1 MRNDELA
8 KIFDEIAD
16 MLEIRGDNF
25 YHKRAYRLAADGTRD
40 FPEPIERYR
49 AINCKR
55 SPSILLNSHD
65 NFDGRKVGVLVS
77 DGLDA
82 DLLKALR
89 QAVEKEGAM
98 LEIVAPRI
106 GGIEAG
112 DGSWIEANQTISGG
126 PSVLYDALALLVSDE
141 AIPQLINDPS
151 ARDFIAD
158 AYAYSK
164 FVAYAR
170 SVLPL
175 LKATL
180 GDRELDEGFIEIKTA
195 REVTVF
201 LKSCRQLRFWKRH
214 AKDKSNERH

>member
-1 MRNDELA
+1 MVSHLLNVDKNLA
-8 KIFDEIAD
+8 ETV
-16 MLEIRGDNF
+16 G
-25 YHKRAYRLAADGTRD
+25 RALRLKTMPRPA
-40 FPEPIERYR
+40 EPAR
-49 AINCKR
+49 APRTDLKAVR
-55 SPSILLNSHD
+55 SLSILLNSHD
-65 NFDGRKVGVLVS
+65 NFEGRKVGVLVS

-82 DLLKALR
+82 NLLKALR
-89 QAVEKEGAM
+89 QALEKEGAM
-98 LEIVAPRI
+98 LEVVAPRI

-126 PSVLYDALALLVSDE
+126 PSVLYDAVALLVSDE

-158 AYAYSK
+158 AYAHSK
-164 FVAYAR
+164 FIAYAK

-195 REVTVF
+195 REVAVF
-201 LKSCRQLRFWKRH
+201 LESCRQLRFWKRH
-214 AKDKSNERH
+214 AKDKSNERQTGRP